1 MTDAVWPPDKRRDFD
16 RHRAPTWGHPY
27 KNGDRVNP
35 FLTDAVT
42 GD

>member
-27 KNGDRVNP
+27 KKWGS
-35 FLTDAVT
+35 
-42 GD
+42 G